1 MGLKIYDPRPKEKD
15 WFWVEMAALL
25 IVVVAVTIFGWA
37 IGEWLHMGVWH
48 W

>member
-15 WFWVEMAALL
+15 WFWGKMFILWMLVTG
-25 IVVVAVTIFGWA
+25 VAY
-37 IGEWLHMGVWH
+37 IGSSIGVWLHTGVWH